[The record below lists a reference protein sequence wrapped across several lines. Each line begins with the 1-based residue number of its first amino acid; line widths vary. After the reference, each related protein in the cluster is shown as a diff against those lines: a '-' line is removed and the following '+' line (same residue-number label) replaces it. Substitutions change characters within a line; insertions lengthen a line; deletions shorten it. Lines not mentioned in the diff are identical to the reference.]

1 MKAVWSGLLLS
12 LQFLT
17 VIPVR
22 RQIDWNGDVA
32 RWSVR
37 LFPLIGAIIGAVA
50 AVMYCLFSA
59 FSSFSPLFLALFFM
73 WLSVWLAGGLH
84 ADGWMDVS
92 DAFFSYRDIKRR
104 QEIMSDSRVGAFAV
118 LSIFCLFS
126 FRLLFLFETIHAGL
140 NALLLIAVPLLSRT
154 GAAWLLVCGK
164 PAKPTGMA
172 AAFREHATRVD
183 GYVAMV
189 ISIALLACICIIDAS
204 VIQNAGLL
212 VGGTIAA
219 AWLAR
224 TSFEKQFG
232 GITGDTLGAFVEGV
246 ETWLWCLIWLL
257 RSSGT
262 G

>member
-1 MKAVWSGLLLS
+1 MKAAWSGLLLS
-12 LQFLT
+12 MQFLT

-37 LFPLIGAIIGAVA
+37 FFPLIGAIIGTVA
-50 AVMYCLFSA
+50 AMMYDLFSA
-59 FSSFSPLFLALFFM
+59 FSSFSPLFLALFLM
-73 WLSVWLAGGLH
+73 WLPVWLTGGLH

-118 LSIFCLFS
+118 LSIFCLLS
-126 FRLLFLFETIHAGL
+126 FRLLFLLETIRTGL
-140 NALLLIAVPLLSRT
+140 NALLLIVVPLLSRT

-172 AAFREHATRVD
+172 AAFREYTSRMD
-183 GYVAMV
+183 GYVAMA
-189 ISIALLACICIIDAS
+189 ISIVLLACICIMDAS
-204 VIQNAGLL
+204 VIKNAGLL
-212 VGGTIAA
+212 AVGTIVA

-224 TSFEKQFG
+224 ASFEKQFG

-257 RSSGT
+257 RSSVT